1 VEIPK
6 FNHVEHYRNLSDFL
20 MAQYHLSTTYNHRG
34 SKGLIREKIL
44 VDTLQS
50 ISNDYV
56 LLTKGE
62 VCDSTGRRSPEF
74 DVIVSHRSSALRLFS
89 SASHTVVPI
98 ETVLGVI
105 EVKTKLSE
113 EAVQTFNKSIVTVN
127 SFERFFKPTAMYQ
140 QFGAITGNNEFQS
153 FAGKPLKPTDNLLGL
168 ERIVGGIFAFES
180 DSIDAVKGFLDRFQ
194 PEVNFG
200 FVCVLNQ
207 FIALSNGQKNGWI
220 YSVLG
225 PDTFSGFATIFN
237 ELVCSI
243 GEREQHLVPDSFR
256 YLQFAASSIPFKQSG

>member
-6 FNHVEHYRNLSDFL
+6 FNLVEHYRNLSDFL

-140 QFGAITGNNEFQS
+140 QFGAITGNNAYPVDSGESIGGSLPLWGGRLIQRPCES
-153 FAGKPLKPTDNLLGL
+153 FAINCSHERLAWTTGYGLAGLTGSLARTVAAKTPT
-168 ERIVGGIFAFES
+168 
-180 DSIDAVKGFLDRFQ
+180 
-194 PEVNFG
+194 
-200 FVCVLNQ
+200 
-207 FIALSNGQKNGWI
+207 
-220 YSVLG
+220 
-225 PDTFSGFATIFN
+225 
-237 ELVCSI
+237 
-243 GEREQHLVPDSFR
+243 
-256 YLQFAASSIPFKQSG
+256 